1 MLMLFVETVCG
12 LLANRSVM
20 PHSPW
25 IRVRAA
31 YPLSFQD
38 GSKALAPCMK
48 PDSPSKHPK
57 WVPEDHGSIY
67 AVFGPMG
74 SFASLVPACLRY
86 AEDADITACETSIR

>member
-20 PHSPW
+20 PHPPW
-25 IRVRAA
+25 ILVRAA

-38 GSKALAPCMK
+38 GGKALAPCMK
-48 PDSPSKHPK
+48 PDSPSKHSK
-57 WVPEDHGSIY
+57 WGPEDHGSIY